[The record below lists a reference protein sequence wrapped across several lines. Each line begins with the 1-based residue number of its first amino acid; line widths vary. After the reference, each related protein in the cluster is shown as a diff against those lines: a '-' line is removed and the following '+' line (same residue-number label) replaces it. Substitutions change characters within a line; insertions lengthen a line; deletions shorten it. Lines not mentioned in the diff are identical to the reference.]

1 MKYKTWEEVIE
12 VYLVSESELTS
23 LGLGEFHFRE
33 LKEVQLKQIG
43 SWHLALKGATCRDC
57 AFAPID
63 P

>member
-23 LGLGEFHFRE
+23 VGLGEFHFRE

-43 SWHLALKGATCRDC
+43 SWGGFRACW
-57 AFAPID
+57 
-63 P
+63 